1 MFDFRADFTPHSVFS
16 ASNNA
21 IDYLRGDELAKRT
34 QLIQAE
40 EEKFMKDRAAV
51 TKKAACLKGEER
63 TKFLHDYNKK
73 SCDHVLKIV
82 QAENAR
88 LMPNKVKI
96 LADVVKV
103 DGRRYAYDVFL
114 AWDLPAVLEA
124 AREFAEGRD
133 DVLEL
138 GFHSLWR
145 EAGGLS
151 IRKPEK
157 A

>member
-1 MFDFRADFTPHSVFS
+1 MDSMKACDAPLLICESRLPRHRVGGPCHYESVG
-16 ASNNA
+16 
-21 IDYLRGDELAKRT
+21 I
-34 QLIQAE
+34 
-40 EEKFMKDRAAV
+40 
-51 TKKAACLKGEER
+51 
-63 TKFLHDYNKK
+63 
-73 SCDHVLKIV
+73 
-82 QAENAR
+82 
-88 LMPNKVKI
+88 
-96 LADVVKV
+96 V

-151 IRKPEK
+151 IRKPEED
-157 A
+157 